1 MKCLKA
7 ALQEQQSISFVP
19 NAAFR
24 YLTPLPNEDAQLS
37 EKLTMREKILKAKKA
52 GASGFA
58 ARPQVPTSKIMLNVS
73 PGKGRATRE
82 VEIIYWPSL
91 YKTSTFCK
99 LQLRFFCAKVRTAL
113 TF

>member
-7 ALQEQQSISFVP
+7 ALQEP

-37 EKLTMREKILKAKKA
+37 ENLTMREKILKAKKA

-58 ARPQVPTSKIMLNVS
+58 ARHV
-73 PGKGRATRE
+73 RHE
-82 VEIIYWPSL
+82 
-91 YKTSTFCK
+91 KT
-99 LQLRFFCAKVRTAL
+99 
-113 TF
+113 